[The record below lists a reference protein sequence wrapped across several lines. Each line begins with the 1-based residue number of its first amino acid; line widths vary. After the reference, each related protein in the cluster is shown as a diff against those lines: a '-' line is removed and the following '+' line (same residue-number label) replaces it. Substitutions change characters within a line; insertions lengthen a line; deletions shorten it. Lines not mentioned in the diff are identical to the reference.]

1 MLVCHCNV
9 ISQSEMEQLIRG
21 LLDEDPWQL
30 IVPAKVFRAAEARG
44 KCCGCIRNISETIT
58 AVVETY
64 HRELDSAE
72 RDVAALMQRLAAFGT
87 RQEVKQYA
95 RRTRSYRT
103 AKRSP
108 VS

>member
-9 ISQSEMEQLIRG
+9 ISQTEMEQLIKG

-44 KCCGCIRNISETIT
+44 KCCGCIPNISATIT
-58 AVVETY
+58 KVVEAY
-64 HRELDSAE
+64 HRDLDSAE

-95 RRTRSYRT
+95 RRKRSYRT
-103 AKRSP
+103 A
-108 VS
+108 